1 VIKVVARSL
10 LFMLVVEA
18 QAIGQDITVS
28 LVKRLYGSK
37 YGTDVKLI
45 LI

>member
-10 LFMLVVEA
+10 LFML
-18 QAIGQDITVS
+18 AITSLAVGQDITVS
-28 LVKRLYGSK
+28 LVKRLYGLK